1 MEVLDFANSYQF
13 WDCPSNLGD
22 KRKPGHMLWGNC
34 VRIPIEARTVLT
46 DEETSESDEFF
57 LIAPCRTEW
66 MYRDDVL
73 FQIPSREYRQIWS
86 RTRGMSVGRGI
97 TYAGEQPTSDNL
109 DRYNTFDI
117 VVETIQS
124 PRELETDEAV
134 IEATEKNLPITVQ
147 TEISDA
153 ESGMRAVIEYP
164 VKTMN
169 YHPERNRYQV
179 DTGPV
184 MWPKFL
190 ALGTHWIECLRMSH
204 VIYNR
209 FDKAEFIIRCPTPI
223 EVEGKEVCEV
233 LHYSEVHQHEAKNR
247 IFCPST

>member
-13 WDCPSNLGD
+13 WDSPPNLED
-22 KRKPGHMLWGNC
+22 KRKPGHMKWGNS
-34 VRIPIEARTVLT
+34 VRIAIEARTVLT
-46 DEETSESDEFF
+46 DEETSQSDEFF
-57 LIAPCRTEW
+57 LIAPCRAEW

-86 RTRGMSVGRGI
+86 RARGMGVGRGI
-97 TYAGEQPTSDNL
+97 TYEGGQPTSDTL
-109 DRYNTFDI
+109 DRFNSFDI

-134 IEATEKNLPITVQ
+134 IEATEKNLPIVVQ

-169 YHPERNRYQV
+169 YHPERNRFQV

-184 MWPKFL
+184 MWPEFS

-223 EVEGKEVCEV
+223 EVEGKEVCTV
-233 LHYSEVHQHEAKNR
+233 LHYSEVHQHEATNK
-247 IFCPST
+247 IYCPST